1 MPDEEPA
8 VKPLVMQSQ
17 LAEPPPLRAFGQS
30 LEYQRPP
37 LCPELG
43 LWLLDDRVD
52 LESTCLGLGQLRVP
66 PFWAFCWGSGQAMAR
81 FLLDQPEWV
90 RGRRVVD
97 FGTGSGVAAIAAGLA
112 GADSVMGVDTDPEA
126 RTAAACNAASN
137 DVELVTGSALPE
149 EWDVLLACDVLY
161 EPSQWARL
169 RSLAQGGRPV
179 LVSDPER
186 PSSPRF
192 EMAPQ
197 ARYAVRTLPDVDS
210 PAKSAA
216 VFQLANLGVGPG

>member
-1 MPDEEPA
+1 MVFCRTKVGADR
-8 VKPLVMQSQ
+8 
-17 LAEPPPLRAFGQS
+17 LANAIAA
-30 LEYQRPP
+30 Y
-37 LCPELG
+37 
-43 LWLLDDRVD
+43 D
-52 LESTCLGLGQLRVP
+52 LYGGPTV
-66 PFWAFCWGSGQAMAR
+66 
-81 FLLDQPEWV
+81 
-90 RGRRVVD
+90 VVD

-126 RTAAACNAASN
+126 RAAAARNAASN
-137 DVELVTGSALPE
+137 DVELVTGTALPE

-169 RSLAQGGRPV
+169 RSLAQSGRPV

-216 VFQLANLGVGPG
+216 VFQLANPGVDPG

>member
-1 MPDEEPA
+1 MSDEESI
-8 VKPLVMQSQ
+8 VKPLVLQNE
-17 LAEPPPLRAFGQS
+17 LAEPPPLRAFAQS

-43 LWLLDDRVD
+43 LWLLGDQVD
-52 LESTCLGLGQLRVP
+52 LESTCLGLGQLHAP

-112 GADSVMGVDTDPEA
+112 GADSVMGVDSDPEA
-126 RTAAACNAASN
+126 RVAAARNAASN
-137 DVELVTGSALPE
+137 EVELVTSGALPE

-161 EPSQWARL
+161 QPSQWARL
-169 RSLAQGGRPV
+169 QSLAQGGRPV

-192 EMAPQ
+192 EIAPQ

-216 VFQLANLGVGPG
+216 VFQLSNRGFGPG